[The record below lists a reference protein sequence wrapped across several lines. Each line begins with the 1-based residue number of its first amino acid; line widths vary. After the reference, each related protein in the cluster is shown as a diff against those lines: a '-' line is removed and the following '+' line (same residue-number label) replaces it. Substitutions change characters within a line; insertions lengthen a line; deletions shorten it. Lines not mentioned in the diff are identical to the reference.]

1 MPSPTYCFVG
11 RVLLVED
18 NRINRL
24 IAGELLEKLGV
35 HVEVAEDGAEALLKL
50 DAGEY
55 DLVLMD
61 CVMPRLDGYA
71 ATEQWRE
78 RERATGGR
86 AHMPIVAVTANVT
99 AADRTRCLDAGMDDF
114 IAKPIQLQSLANVLA
129 RYLRAA

>member
-1 MPSPTYCFVG
+1 MESPTYCFVG

-24 IAGELLEKLGV
+24 IAGELLEQLGV
-35 HVEVAEDGAEALLKL
+35 TVEVAEDGAEALLKL

-61 CVMPRLDGYA
+61 CVMPRMDGYA
-71 ATEQWRE
+71 ATEHWRE

-99 AADRTRCLDAGMDDF
+99 AADRSRCLDAGMDDF

-129 RYLRAA
+129 RYLRVA